1 MARRYTCV
9 VTALALKND
18 GTWIFRITAQIDKR
32 RERDR
37 NMQDMVCNCLLCSGM
52 YHFAGALCF
61 WMEQFFLNERTE
73 AWINFFWSVFA
84 QSVIHLKNLR
94 HSTSIFFLHQLSSL
108 MNLRIFMRGFH
119 KIHPWDKQDVS
130 ALCSNNR
137 YASRIHGPHKTL
149 ARACMLKMLN
159 YKIAP

>member
-1 MARRYTCV
+1 MQQRESGQRRRRDGSHVYMF

-18 GTWIFRITAQIDKR
+18 RTWIFRITAQIDNW

-84 QSVIHLKNLR
+84 RSVIHLKNLQ
-94 HSTSIFFLHQLSSL
+94 HSTSIFFSAPAQQPDEFTDFYERLPQNSS
-108 MNLRIFMRGFH
+108 MR
-119 KIHPWDKQDVS
+119 
-130 ALCSNNR
+130 
-137 YASRIHGPHKTL
+137 
-149 ARACMLKMLN
+149 
-159 YKIAP
+159 